1 MLHSSLHCAGVKN
14 LFLLCRILGLELT
27 LLIIFKVID
36 SRDNA
41 SSNIQLKHVT
51 FWCCLIW
58 LTLYLMI
65 KFGIFLFFSLETKR
79 IDSVLSSPRRKNQSP
94 RFVKSS
100 FNQFWI
106 SLILF
111 PWKARQ
117 ESSAYETSL
126 ILLLGACHTR
136 IIRHNKRPRIDP
148 CGTPHVMFEGM
159 E

>member
-1 MLHSSLHCAGVKN
+1 MLYSSLHCAGVKN
-14 LFLLCRILGLELT
+14 LFLLCRILGMKLT

-126 ILLLGACHTR
+126 ILLLGACHTL
-136 IIRHNKRPRIDP
+136 I
-148 CGTPHVMFEGM
+148 
-159 E
+159 